1 MKFDTIIIGGGLAGL
16 TAGIELSRKGQK
28 CLIVSSGQSA
38 LHFFSG
44 SLELCSLADNPYDA
58 IASLGAEHP
67 YSKIGVERVQEL
79 SAGVKNFFKEV
90 GATFKGVK
98 DANHWRITPLG
109 VLKRAWLTLDEYA
122 TFPSTGEIPWKKVA
136 LLNVDGFLD
145 FHTSYIAAGLAE
157 KGVET
162 VVKSVTLP
170 ELEHLRNNPT
180 EMRST
185 NIAKTLTGD
194 ILGAFAARI
203 NEHAKDVDA
212 VLMPAV
218 VGLTGC
224 TEVVKLR
231 EMVARPLYFLAT
243 LPPSVP
249 GIRLQMMLKKH
260 FQKLGGT
267 YMLGDTV
274 ISGEF
279 DNGVLK
285 SIKTA
290 NHGDMTF
297 EADNFILASGSFFS
311 KGLASTID
319 GVTEPVF
326 GLDVDSIAER
336 AQWYKRD
343 MFEAQPY
350 MSFGVATDES
360 FNVKKDGQ
368 TIENVYAVGSILS
381 GFNAM
386 KEGCG
391 AGVAMLTAMQVSS
404 KILQSSVNE

>member
-1 MKFDTIIIGGGLAGL
+1 MKFDTIIIGGGLCGL

-28 CLIVSSGQSA
+28 CLVVSSGQSA

-44 SLELCSLADNPYDA
+44 SLELCSLSDDPYRA
-58 IASLGAEHP
+58 IAALGENHP
-67 YSKIGVERVQEL
+67 YSKIGLENVRTL

-90 GATFKGVK
+90 GVSFKGIK

-109 VLKRAWLTLDEYA
+109 ALKRAWLTMDEYA
-122 TFPSTGEIPWKKVA
+122 TIPSSCEVQWKKVA

-162 VVKSVTLP
+162 VIKSISMP
-170 ELEHLRNNPT
+170 ELDRLRHNPT

-194 ILGAFAARI
+194 LLGVLAARI
-203 NEHAKDVDA
+203 NEYAKDVDA
-212 VLMPAV
+212 VFMPAV

-224 TEVVKLR
+224 SDVVRLK
-231 EMVARPLYFLAT
+231 EKVDRPLHFIAT

-249 GIRLQMMLKKH
+249 GIRLQLMLKKH

-267 YMLGDTV
+267 YMLGDSVTG
-274 ISGEF
+274 GEF
-279 DNGVLK
+279 ENGILK
-285 SIKTA
+285 SITTQ
-290 NHGDMTF
+290 NHGDMKF

-311 KGLASTID
+311 KGLVSDFD
-319 GVTEPVF
+319 GVYEPVF
-326 GLDVDSIAER
+326 GIDVDSIKER
-336 AQWYKRD
+336 PQWYRRN
-343 MFEAQPY
+343 MFEDQPY
-350 MSFGVATDES
+350 MEFGVATD
-360 FNVKKDGQ
+360 KDFKTMKNGEK
-368 TIENVYAVGSILS
+368 IDNLYAAGAVLS
-381 GFNAM
+381 GFNAL

-391 AGVAMLTAMQVSS
+391 AGISILTALHVSS
-404 KILQSSVNE
+404 LILKCHE